1 MLKTCKETG
10 IMEEKKAIRETVI
23 RIAEKYGIEV
33 DRIILF
39 GSRARGDFKE
49 NSDWDILIVVKDK
62 HDKKTLSSFW
72 GRLIKIS

>member
-1 MLKTCKETG
+1 M
-10 IMEEKKAIRETVI
+10 MDEKKAIRETVI

-49 NSDWDILIVVKDK
+49 NSDWDI
-62 HDKKTLSSFW
+62 
-72 GRLIKIS
+72 